1 MNKKQLAAEQMKL
14 RIIEATIEIVGTGGF
29 SKLTAA
35 ALSKKTGASKGVLYH
50 HFENL
55 VAIQLAALQY
65 LVDSMIAINE
75 DKSPFPSLAEY
86 LDCIGEETFSALDAS
101 PVEIKALVAFIQE
114 AMFEPAF
121 GEKVQVLMQETFKRY
136 SQTIQY
142 LLPSLSETELETVVQ
157 MIDAHFG
164 GAMIHWYLLGDQ
176 QKCRESWRLFSEM
189 LCRSLSKGQ

>member
-1 MNKKQLAAEQMKL
+1 MKL

-55 VAIQLAALQY
+55 VAIQLAALQF
-65 LVDSMIAINE
+65 LVEGMIAIDE

-86 LDCIGEETFSALDAS
+86 LEYIGEETFSALQGS
-101 PVEIKALVAFIQE
+101 PVEIKALIAFIQE

-121 GEKVQVLMQETFKRY
+121 GEKVQALLQESFKRY
-136 SQTIQY
+136 SQNIQY
-142 LLPSLSETELETVVQ
+142 LLPTLSETELETVVQ

-164 GAMIHWYLLGDQ
+164 GAMIHWYMLGDQ
-176 QKCRESWRLFSEM
+176 QRCRESWRLFSDM
-189 LCRSLSKGQ
+189 LCRSLCNNE